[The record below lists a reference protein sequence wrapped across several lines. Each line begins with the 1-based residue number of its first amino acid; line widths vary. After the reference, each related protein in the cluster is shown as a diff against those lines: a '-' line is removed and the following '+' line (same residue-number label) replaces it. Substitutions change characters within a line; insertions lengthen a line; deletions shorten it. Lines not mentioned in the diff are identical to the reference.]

1 MKIFKWVV
9 LGLLTCPLQL
19 VWAQKVK
26 MDDYDWHKGVVI
38 IEDAHIPGKVAYDD
52 RYEVVYLNP
61 ENSEEIKTLPTHQLD
76 TVKIY
81 NTNTRVTHVYA
92 NYPIVNRYGYEVQVM
107 YEEIIT
113 GPVTYLKKGTFE
125 SIEQYNGNIGITGN
139 SSTIDL
145 VRYYL
150 YYDGHIEAIKKFEKQ
165 TLAIYDIT
173 RKELRKVLNR
183 YRIEMKSPRGQA
195 RCIYH
200 LNEMVL
206 EKELALSFN
215 AN

>member
-9 LGLLTCPLQL
+9 VGLLICPLPS

-26 MDDYDWHKGVVI
+26 MDDYEWHKGVVI
-38 IEDAHIPGKVAYDD
+38 IEDARIPGKVAYDD

-150 YYDGHIEAIKKFEKQ
+150 YYDGQIEAIKKFEKQ
-165 TLAIYDIT
+165 ALAIYDIT
-173 RKELRKVLNR
+173 RKELRKMLNR

-200 LNEMVL
+200 LNEMVA

>member
-1 MKIFKWVV
+1 MKISKLVL
-9 LGLLTCPLQL
+9 LGLLMAPIQS
-19 VWAQKVK
+19 VSAQKVK
-26 MDDYDWHKGVVI
+26 IDDYDWHNGLVI
-38 IEDAHIPGKVAYDD
+38 IENNRIPGKVAYDD

-61 ENSEEIKTLPTHQLD
+61 ENSEEIKTIPTHQLD
-76 TVKIY
+76 TIKIY
-81 NTNTRVTHVYA
+81 NTNTRVTNIYA
-92 NYPIVNRYGYEVQVM
+92 NYPMVNRYGYEVQVM
-107 YEEIIT
+107 YEEIVT

-125 SIEQYNGNIGITGN
+125 SIEEYNGNIGITGN

-150 YYDGHIEAIKKFEKQ
+150 YYDGQIEEIKKFEKQ
-165 TLAIYDIT
+165 ALSIYNIT
-173 RKELRKVLNR
+173 RKELRKMLNR

-200 LNEMVL
+200 LNEMVAEQEVTL
-206 EKELALSFN
+206 TFN

>member
-1 MKIFKWVV
+1 MNIFKWVV
-9 LGLLTCPLQL
+9 AGLLMCPLQ
-19 VWAQKVK
+19 WAWGQKVNI
-26 MDDYDWHKGVVI
+26 DDYDWHKGLVI
-38 IEDAHIPGKVAYDD
+38 IENKRISGEVAYDD
-52 RYEVVYLNP
+52 RYEVVYLS
-61 ENSEEIKTLPTHQLD
+61 SEDSDEIKTIPTHQLD
-76 TVKIY
+76 TVKIF
-81 NTNTRVTHVYA
+81 NNNTRVTHIYA

-150 YYDGHIEAIKKFEKQ
+150 YYDGKIEEIKKFEKQ
-165 TLAIYDIT
+165 AMAIYNIS

-200 LNEMVL
+200 LNEMVA
-206 EKELALSFN
+206 EKEIALSFN

>member
-1 MKIFKWVV
+1 MNIFKWVV
-9 LGLLTCPLQL
+9 AGLLMCPLQWA
-19 VWAQKVK
+19 WAQKVNI
-26 MDDYDWHKGVVI
+26 DDYDWHKGLVI
-38 IEDAHIPGKVAYDD
+38 IENKRISGEVAYDD
-52 RYEVVYLNP
+52 RYEVVYL
-61 ENSEEIKTLPTHQLD
+61 SSKDSDEIKTIPTHQLD
-76 TVKIY
+76 TVKIF
-81 NTNTRVTHVYA
+81 NSNTRVTHVYA

-107 YEEIIT
+107 YEQIIT

-150 YYDGHIEAIKKFEKQ
+150 YYDGKIEEIKKFEKQ
-165 TLAIYDIT
+165 AMAIYNIS

-183 YRIEMKSPRGQA
+183 YRIEIKSPRGQA

-200 LNEMVL
+200 LNEMVA
-206 EKELALSFN
+206 EKEIALSFN